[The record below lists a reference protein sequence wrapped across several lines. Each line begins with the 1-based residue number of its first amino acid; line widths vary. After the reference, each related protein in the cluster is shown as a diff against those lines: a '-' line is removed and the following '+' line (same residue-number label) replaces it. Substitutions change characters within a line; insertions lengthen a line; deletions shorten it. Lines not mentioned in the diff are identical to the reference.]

1 MPENEQSQQ
10 IVPKAPFQNTAR
22 QRVQDLSSEE
32 MPGFPSVVWKAGR
45 RQVRQGRQLR
55 QRAEVCFTC
64 GGTTKATHGWVML
77 SWGLTWRSD
86 AHVLLAVHH
95 ETSHWL
101 PVGVIGCSLTYW
113 KGAEHFFFSNSQHLF
128 SWHQED
134 TIPPTPRVINVS
146 SKKRGKHLLRESS
159 EFSSWTNNVLSLG
172 LISVCKFGNEVSKLK
187 S

>member
-1 MPENEQSQQ
+1 
-10 IVPKAPFQNTAR
+10 
-22 QRVQDLSSEE
+22 

-64 GGTTKATHGWVML
+64 GGTTKATHGWAML
-77 SWGLTWRSD
+77 SRGLTWRSD
-86 AHVLLAVHH
+86 AHVLLAIHH

-134 TIPPTPRVINVS
+134 TIPPPHGLS
-146 SKKRGKHLLRESS
+146 MPALKRGESIYCVNS
-159 EFSSWTNNVLSLG
+159 ANLAVGLTSVLSLG
-172 LISVCKFGNEVSKLK
+172 LIFFCKFGNEVSKLK